1 MTDEPQ
7 VDLSVCGKDLG
18 PYLPWYMD
26 DFLGGTTLYSA
37 AMIGAYHLLLLH
49 QWAYGYIPRDLTQC
63 QTIARC
69 DQSTV
74 ERILAPEPPERPK
87 FVLHSCGGLIN
98 RKMADVRNERIAHIL
113 DQRRKSA
120 LGVEA
125 RRREREQREQS
136 PKPPAVPPPPKEVGP
151 PPDDIAGQVAYIQA
165 ARDDWRLLA
174 VDVENELKKMP
185 QGPART
191 EVVRQFCADMRNGEK
206 PERPTGLLRGYIS
219 RANPAAAP
227 AGGGRR
233 AFPEQRKKAIQELLR
248 PLNAVNYPT
257 DKQRKEKA
265 KLLAEL
271 EEVNREI
278 AKG

>member
-1 MTDEPQ
+1 MSDEPA
-7 VDLSVCGKDLG
+7 VDLTVGGKDLG
-18 PYLPWYMD
+18 PYCPWYVD

-49 QWAYGYIPRDLTQC
+49 QWAYGYVPRDLTQC
-63 QTIARC
+63 QIIARC

-98 RKMADVRNERIAHIL
+98 RKMAEVRNERIAHIL

-136 PKPPAVPPPPKEVGP
+136 PKPPAASPPPQEVGP

-174 VDVENELKKMP
+174 VDVESELKKMP
-185 QGPART
+185 TGPART

-233 AFPEQRKKAIQELLR
+233 AFPEQRKKAIEDLLR
-248 PLNAVNYPT
+248 PLVTKSYPS
-257 DKQRKEKA
+257 DEDRAEIVKLRKQLR
-265 KLLAEL
+265 
-271 EEVNREI
+271 EVNNEI